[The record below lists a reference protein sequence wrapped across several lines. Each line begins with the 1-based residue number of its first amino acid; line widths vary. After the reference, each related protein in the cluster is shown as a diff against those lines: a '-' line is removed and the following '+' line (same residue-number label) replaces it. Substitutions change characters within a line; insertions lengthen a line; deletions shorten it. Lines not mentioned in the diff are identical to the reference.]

1 MMETCS
7 DSHSSPKRLLFDVG
21 SFDLN
26 LLLKDFMPER
36 GKDAMDLPS
45 QRVLMKLIL
54 FQCLVNTSDQTPLPL
69 PLPLVT
75 EKDDTPLEEKKLQYR
90 FRLTWGAHHKR
101 SNLGSSKPHSNS
113 QFPDLNIK
121 RKRFSQSTA
130 TAGPEL
136 KASLLQE
143 EPEPKASAALKIVPR
158 LKIIPLKKP
167 DYLGSSSA
175 TPIAIPNYSAT
186 VLSKE
191 KSPIPKPKRQRINP
205 TPISRV
211 IQQAGPDSPPVLSI
225 QFKHKIDVLKCQDL
239 KLVIQKQLSLTD
251 MDSSSARLSIP
262 EGQMRADFLSQEDQ
276 EQREPNSTSCKGM
289 RVPLIE
295 PSLADSTIILK
306 KWKLDSGISY
316 IFGSGWQTVA
326 KKN

>member
-21 SFDLN
+21 SFDLDV
-26 LLLKDFMPER
+26 LLKDFMQER

-54 FQCLVNTSDQTPLPL
+54 FHCLANTSDQTPLPL
-69 PLPLVT
+69 PLSLVT
-75 EKDDTPLEEKKLQYR
+75 ENDDTPLEEKKLQYR
-90 FRLTWGAHHKR
+90 FGLTWGAHHKR
-101 SNLGSSKPHSNS
+101 SNPGSSKPHSNS
-113 QFPDLNIK
+113 QFPNLNIK

-143 EPEPKASAALKIVPR
+143 EPEP
-158 LKIIPLKKP
+158 
-167 DYLGSSSA
+167 D
-175 TPIAIPNYSAT
+175 TQDM
-186 VLSKE
+186 LSKE

-205 TPISRV
+205 TPTSRV

-225 QFKHKIDVLKCQDL
+225 QFKHKIDELKGQDL

-262 EGQMRADFLSQEDQ
+262 KGQMRADFLAQEDQ

-289 RVPLIE
+289 QVPLIE